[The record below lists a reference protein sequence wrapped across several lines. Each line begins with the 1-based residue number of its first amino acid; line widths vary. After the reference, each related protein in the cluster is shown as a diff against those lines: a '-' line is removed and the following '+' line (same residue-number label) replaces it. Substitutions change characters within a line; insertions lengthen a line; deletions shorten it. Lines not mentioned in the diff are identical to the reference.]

1 MARFGRKSQK
11 AEALG
16 QIPLFNNLSKKDLE
30 TLASHVDEIEVKPG
44 TKLTRQG
51 AKGQQLSLI
60 VEGAA
65 KVERD
70 GKQLATLGP
79 GDVVGEMSLIDHA
92 AGTAT
97 VTTTESSVLLVMHS
111 TDFSQVLDESPAFAR
126 KIMAALVQRLRAAD
140 EKLVG

>member
-16 QIPLFNNLSKKDLE
+16 QIPLFSNLSKKDLE
-30 TLASHVDEIEVKPG
+30 TLASHVDEVDVEAGRVLAREG
-44 TKLTRQG
+44 SR
-51 AKGQQLSLI
+51 GQQLSLI

-65 KVERD
+65 EVEKN
-70 GKQLATLGP
+70 GKRLATLGP
-79 GDVVGEMSLIDHA
+79 GDVVGEMSLIDRA

-97 VTTTESSVLLVMHS
+97 VTTTEPSVLLVMHS
-111 TDFSQVLDESPAFAR
+111 QDFSQMLEQSPAFAR
-126 KIMAALVQRLRAAD
+126 KVMSALVQRLRAAD